1 MQYNRYY
8 VSISFIQFAF
18 GTKIDELYFFTFKE
32 SNQDN
37 IFTPTVED
45 FLKALVDLGADIDV
59 LIPGNVSDDISQYAD
74 YTQDISDMESS
85 NDLSGQSE
93 RDVSTVKMIRK
104 KFTSK
109 LINFEHI
116 VKLMTLSVQCYPQ
129 KYSLADLNFLLI
141 LALLLSV
148 ERLVQFKLWDV
159 KVFIGAIIDVY
170 PDNKWKNQVQ

>member
-1 MQYNRYY
+1 M
-8 VSISFIQFAF
+8 
-18 GTKIDELYFFTFKE
+18 
-32 SNQDN
+32 
-37 IFTPTVED
+37 
-45 FLKALVDLGADIDV
+45 
-59 LIPGNVSDDISQYAD
+59 SDDISQYAD

-85 NDLSGQSE
+85 NDVSGQSE

-109 LINFEHI
+109 LINFGHI
-116 VKLMTLSVQCYPQ
+116 VKLMTLSVQYYPQ

-170 PDNKWKNQVQ
+170 PDNKWKNQV